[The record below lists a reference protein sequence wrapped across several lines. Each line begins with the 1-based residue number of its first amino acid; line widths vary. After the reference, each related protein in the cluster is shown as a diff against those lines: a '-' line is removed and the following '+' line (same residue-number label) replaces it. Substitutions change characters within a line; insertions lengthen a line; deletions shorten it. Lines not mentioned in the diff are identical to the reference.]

1 MKVQSISIL
10 GSTGSIGRQTLD
22 VAEHLGLKIAALTAN
37 ENVDR
42 MAEQA
47 RKYRPKLCVMGSEQA
62 AEALRMR
69 ISDLFIPVKCGM
81 EGLMEAAT
89 IPEADVVV
97 TAVMGMIGLRPTL
110 AAIHA
115 RKRIGLANKETL
127 VCAGELVMDAADR
140 YGAEIVPVDS
150 EHSAIFQCLMGC
162 RDRSEIKRLILTAS
176 GGPFYG
182 KKFEEMETIT
192 KEDALHAERLLD
204 NAMLMAQLVDWIF
217 TQKWEHP
224 DRHAS

>member
-81 EGLMEAAT
+81 E
-89 IPEADVVV
+89 
-97 TAVMGMIGLRPTL
+97 
-110 AAIHA
+110 
-115 RKRIGLANKETL
+115 
-127 VCAGELVMDAADR
+127 
-140 YGAEIVPVDS
+140 
-150 EHSAIFQCLMGC
+150 
-162 RDRSEIKRLILTAS
+162 
-176 GGPFYG
+176 
-182 KKFEEMETIT
+182 
-192 KEDALHAERLLD
+192 
-204 NAMLMAQLVDWIF
+204 
-217 TQKWEHP
+217 
-224 DRHAS
+224 